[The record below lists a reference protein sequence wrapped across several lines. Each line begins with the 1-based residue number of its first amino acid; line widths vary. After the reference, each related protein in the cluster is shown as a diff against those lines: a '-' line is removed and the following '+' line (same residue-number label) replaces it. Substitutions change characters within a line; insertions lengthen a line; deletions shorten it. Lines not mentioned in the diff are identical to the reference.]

1 MGLEARAVTNLIRS
15 RRAQALTPPLHSQ
28 LEGVKWRVAPL
39 RLAMRGWDVSST
51 ADCGRQRWAM
61 GDERSYLD
69 LHSFPRPLRT
79 ELRTNR
85 HACALAVMI
94 SLRGAMPLEGAVLPQ
109 LEAESAVLGLARPLR
124 LPHASASSESNP
136 DDCLGRGQPPIRSFA
151 QTLFIIPGLQ
161 LPFIGR
167 EIGLRAFFCAWT
179 PRIAQVFF
187 LCFVLLA
194 FRGHVQWFLGLDA
207 RAVSHICTRIPR
219 SVRMANSALLIDR
232 DSGRMGAE
240 AA

>member
-1 MGLEARAVTNLIRS
+1 M
-15 RRAQALTPPLHSQ
+15 P
-28 LEGVKWRVAPL
+28 
-39 RLAMRGWDVSST
+39 GWDVSST

-79 ELRTNR
+79 ELHTNR

-109 LEAESAVLGLARPLR
+109 PEAEPAVLGLARPHR

-187 LCFVLLA
+187 LCFVP
-194 FRGHVQWFLGLDA
+194 LGLPGA
-207 RAVSHICTRIPR
+207 CAVVSRPRCSGSQSHLHAHTSVGEDGQFSVAHR
-219 SVRMANSALLIDR
+219 SGLGPDGCGGCIRVLQCIWRFR
-232 DSGRMGAE
+232 
-240 AA
+240 

>member
-1 MGLEARAVTNLIRS
+1 M
-15 RRAQALTPPLHSQ
+15 
-28 LEGVKWRVAPL
+28 
-39 RLAMRGWDVSST
+39 SST

-69 LHSFPRPLRT
+69 LHSFPRPPRT
-79 ELRTNR
+79 ELHTNR

-109 LEAESAVLGLARPLR
+109 PEAEPAVLGLARPHR

-136 DDCLGRGQPPIRSFA
+136 DDCLGLGTHPIRSFA

-167 EIGLRAFFCAWT
+167 EIGSVL
-179 PRIAQVFF
+179 F
-187 LCFVLLA
+187 LCLDATHCTSFFSLLCP
-194 FRGHVQWFLGLDA
+194 LGLPGA
-207 RAVSHICTRIPR
+207 CAVVSRPRCSGSQSHLHAHTSVGEDGQFSVAHR
-219 SVRMANSALLIDR
+219 SGLGPDGCGGCIRVLQCIWRFR
-232 DSGRMGAE
+232 
-240 AA
+240 

>member
-1 MGLEARAVTNLIRS
+1 MGCELDRRLRAT
-15 RRAQALTPPLHSQ
+15 
-28 LEGVKWRVAPL
+28 K
-39 RLAMRGWDVSST
+39 
-51 ADCGRQRWAM
+51 M

-79 ELRTNR
+79 ELHTNR

-109 LEAESAVLGLARPLR
+109 PEAEAAVLGLARPHR

-136 DDCLGRGQPPIRSFA
+136 DDCLGLGTHPIRSFA

-179 PRIAQVFF
+179 PRIAQVFLF
-187 LCFVLLA
+187 FALSSWPSGGMCSGFSASVLGQSVT
-194 FRGHVQWFLGLDA
+194 FA
-207 RAVSHICTRIPR
+207 RAY
-219 SVRMANSALLIDR
+219 L
-232 DSGRMGAE
+232 GR
-240 AA
+240 

>member
-1 MGLEARAVTNLIRS
+1 M
-15 RRAQALTPPLHSQ
+15 
-28 LEGVKWRVAPL
+28 
-39 RLAMRGWDVSST
+39 SST

-79 ELRTNR
+79 ELHTNR

-109 LEAESAVLGLARPLR
+109 PEAEPAVLGLARPHR

-136 DDCLGRGQPPIRSFA
+136 DDCLGLGTPPIRSFA

-167 EIGLRAFFCAWT
+167 EIGSVL
-179 PRIAQVFF
+179 F
-187 LCFVLLA
+187 LCLDATHCTSFFFFALFLLA
-194 FRGHVQWFLGLDA
+194 FRGHVQWFLGLGA
-207 RAVSHICTRIPR
+207 RAVSHICTRTPR
-219 SVRMANSALLIDR
+219 SVRMGISIGTRAGWVRRLHKGSSVHLALSLTPR
-232 DSGRMGAE
+232 RTCRWTEPGW
-240 AA
+240 

>member
-1 MGLEARAVTNLIRS
+1 MTNLIRS

-79 ELRTNR
+79 ELHTNR

-109 LEAESAVLGLARPLR
+109 PEAESAVLGLACPHR
-124 LPHASASSESNP
+124 LPHASASSKSNP
-136 DDCLGRGQPPIRSFA
+136 DDCLGLGTPPIRSFA

-161 LPFIGR
+161 LP
-167 EIGLRAFFCAWT
+167 RAFFCAWT
-179 PRIAQVFF
+179 PRTAQVFF

-194 FRGHVQWFLGLDA
+194 FRGHAQWFLGLGA
-207 RAVSHICTRIPR
+207 RAVSHICTRTPR
-219 SVRMANSALLIDR
+219 SVRMANSALPIDR

>member
-1 MGLEARAVTNLIRS
+1 MTNLIRS

-109 LEAESAVLGLARPLR
+109 PEAEPAVLGLARPHR
-124 LPHASASSESNP
+124 LPHASASSDPNVVHHPWSST
-136 DDCLGRGQPPIRSFA
+136 PIHRSRDW
-151 QTLFIIPGLQ
+151 LS
-161 LPFIGR
+161 
-167 EIGLRAFFCAWT
+167 
-179 PRIAQVFF
+179 FF
-187 LCFVLLA
+187 LC
-194 FRGHVQWFLGLDA
+194 LDA
-207 RAVSHICTRIPR
+207 THCTSFFSLLWPSGGMCSGFSASVLGQSVTFARAY
-219 SVRMANSALLIDR
+219 L
-232 DSGRMGAE
+232 GR
-240 AA
+240 

>member
-1 MGLEARAVTNLIRS
+1 
-15 RRAQALTPPLHSQ
+15 
-28 LEGVKWRVAPL
+28 
-39 RLAMRGWDVSST
+39 
-51 ADCGRQRWAM
+51 M

-79 ELRTNR
+79 ELHTNR

-109 LEAESAVLGLARPLR
+109 PEAEPAVLGLACPHR

-167 EIGLRAFFCAWT
+167 ETGSELFFVLGRHALHKF
-179 PRIAQVFF
+179 FF

-194 FRGHVQWFLGLDA
+194 FRGHVQWFLGLGA
-207 RAVSHICTRIPR
+207 RAVSHICTR
-219 SVRMANSALLIDR
+219 AHL
-232 DSGRMGAE
+232 GR
-240 AA
+240 